1 MQSGLR
7 TTEINIL
14 MTERAH
20 NTGLKSMTSWE
31 VMTLST
37 IGVFYAFFIFVFN
50 VDFVMLYLTPGHFVL
65 ESERF

>member
-1 MQSGLR
+1 MPK
-7 TTEINIL
+7 
-14 MTERAH
+14 RAP
-20 NTGLKSMTSWE
+20 NTGFKSMTSWE
-31 VMTLST
+31 VMTLRT